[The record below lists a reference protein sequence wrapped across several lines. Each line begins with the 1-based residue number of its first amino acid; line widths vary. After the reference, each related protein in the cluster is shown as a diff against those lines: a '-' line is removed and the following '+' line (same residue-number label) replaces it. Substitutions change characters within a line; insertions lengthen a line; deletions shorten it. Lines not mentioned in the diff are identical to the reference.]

1 MQFLSKLFL
10 LGAASASI
18 SLLSAAQ
25 YTQCPSVGSNTG
37 CAVLITIN
45 SSGTPTVA
53 VDAAQG
59 PYDGADDT
67 LVGVLNNSSTTIG
80 SLPLSSST
88 TDIFGFEDD
97 GMCSSG
103 YGAAGNCSKGLTQGD
118 PYDYAGDFVTFT
130 ITDTSHGT
138 VNFIGGLAPGASTY
152 FSLEESLSATDIT
165 PGTPTPGSGP
175 SSVPEPATYWMMGA
189 GLFACAWLVKRR
201 RQSVSQ

>member
-1 MQFLSKLFL
+1 MHLLSKLFL
-10 LGAASASI
+10 IGAVPAAA

-25 YTQCPSVGSNTG
+25 FSQCPSVGSNTG

-88 TDIFGFEDD
+88 DIFGFEND
-97 GMCSSG
+97 GMCSG
-103 YGAAGNCSKGLTQGD
+103 GFGVAGNCSQGLSQGD
-118 PYDYAGDFVTFT
+118 PYDYAGDLVTFT
-130 ITDTSHGT
+130 VTDTSHGT
-138 VNFIGGLAPGASTY
+138 VNFLGGLAPGASSY
-152 FSLEESLSATDIT
+152 FSLEESLSASDIT
-165 PGTPTPGSGP
+165 PGTPTPGTGP
-175 SSVPEPATYWMMGA
+175 SSVPEPATYWLMGA
-189 GLFACAWLVKRR
+189 GLLGCAFLARR
-201 RQSVSQ
+201 RQRSVA

>member
-1 MQFLSKLFL
+1 MQLLSKLFF
-10 LGAASASI
+10 LGVASASV

-25 YTQCPSVGSNTG
+25 FNQCPSVGSNTG

-53 VDAAQG
+53 VDSAQG

-67 LVGVLNNSSTTIG
+67 LVGVLNNSSSTIG

-103 YGAAGNCSKGLTQGD
+103 FGAAGNCSRGLNQGD
-118 PYDYAGDFVTFT
+118 PYDYAGDFVTFNV
-130 ITDTSHGT
+130 TDTSHGV

-165 PGTPTPGSGP
+165 PGTPNPGPGP
-175 SSVPEPATYWMMGA
+175 SSVPEPSTYWTMGA
-189 GLFACAWLVKRR
+189 GLLGCAWFIKRR
-201 RQSVSQ
+201 HSLSH